1 MENNIKI
8 ATWNLCLGLQH
19 KKDYVKSLL
28 EEYNIAILNLQET
41 EIPPGLNSKILEIPN
56 YTLETEKSL
65 SKRRVATYIN
75 KNIRYRRRFDL
86 ENEGEHMLVI
96 DILGPPQTR
105 IINLYRPFNPKQMPE
120 MTFFCNQI
128 TKLDELITTS
138 TIILGDFNLDLN
150 KEYSGNYP
158 KKAYLTMMKN
168 VLGHHGLAQLV
179 TEDTWSRTV
188 NGIKLSSRID
198 HMYTTMK
205 NRITKQF
212 TRKLCFEVCG

>member
-1 MENNIKI
+1 MMENNIKI

-105 IINLYRPFNPKQMPE
+105 IINLK
-120 MTFFCNQI
+120 
-128 TKLDELITTS
+128 S
-138 TIILGDFNLDLN
+138 
-150 KEYSGNYP
+150 
-158 KKAYLTMMKN
+158 
-168 VLGHHGLAQLV
+168 
-179 TEDTWSRTV
+179 
-188 NGIKLSSRID
+188 
-198 HMYTTMK
+198 
-205 NRITKQF
+205 
-212 TRKLCFEVCG
+212 